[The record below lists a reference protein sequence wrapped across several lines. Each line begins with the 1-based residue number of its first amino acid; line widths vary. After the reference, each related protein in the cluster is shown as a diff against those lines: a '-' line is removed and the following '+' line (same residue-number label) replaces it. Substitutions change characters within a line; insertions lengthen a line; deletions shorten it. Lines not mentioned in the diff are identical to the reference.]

1 MHLSSRNGRDWSAEF
16 VAITAAIIAMPVT
29 RIVLDGEAVAHCNAL
44 LGRSGCATACLY
56 AFDLLHLGVDDL
68 RPLELGD
75 RARSCEPSSGSR
87 RGRTCS
93 GSAMGLEGIVSS
105 SRWRL
110 VVTPALCFW
119 QTRAANR
126 AAGAV
131 SVADLR

>member
-1 MHLSSRNGRDWSAEF
+1 MHLWSRNGRDWSAEF

-44 LGRSGCATACLY
+44 LGRSGCATACVY

-87 RGRTCS
+87 SREDMFRQRHGPGRHRLELAMEARGD
-93 GSAMGLEGIVSS
+93 
-105 SRWRL
+105 
-110 VVTPALCFW
+110 
-119 QTRAANR
+119 
-126 AAGAV
+126 AGALLL
-131 SVADLR
+131 ADRGG